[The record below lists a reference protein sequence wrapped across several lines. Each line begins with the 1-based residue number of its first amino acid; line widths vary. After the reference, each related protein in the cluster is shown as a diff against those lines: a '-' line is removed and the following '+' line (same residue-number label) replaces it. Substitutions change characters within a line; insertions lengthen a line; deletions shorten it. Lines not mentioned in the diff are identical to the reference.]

1 MANNAS
7 NVSFGKPQATGG
19 VWIAPS
25 GSTLPTDGTTALDA
39 AFVNMGYIS
48 DEGYVSNIETDT
60 EEVTAWGGDTVLTA
74 QSSFRETHTVNFI
87 ETNVNT
93 LKTIYGSSNVT
104 ESGGVIT
111 VKSKSTELPECIVVI
126 ELLLTGNRV
135 KRVVIPKA
143 KIADRSAEISYSD
156 TEAIAYPA
164 VFSAAPDSNGTYH
177 TEYIATVN
185 ASA

>member
-7 NVSFGKPQATGG
+7 NVSFGKPKATGG
-19 VWIAPS
+19 VWIAPA

-48 DEGYVSNIETDT
+48 DEGYVSNVETDT

-87 ETNVNT
+87 ETNANT
-93 LKTIYGSSNVT
+93 LKTIYGEDNVT
-104 ESGGVIT
+104 VDGQTGAIT
-111 VKSKSTELPECIVVI
+111 VNSTSAELPECVVVI
-126 ELLLTGNRV
+126 ELLLTGSRV

-164 VFSAAPDSNGTYH
+164 VFSAAPDTNGNYH
-177 TEYIATVN
+177 IEYIATV
-185 ASA
+185 A

>member
-7 NVSFGKPQATGG
+7 NVSFGKPKATGG

-48 DEGYVSNIETDT
+48 DEGYVSNVETDT

-87 ETNVNT
+87 ETNANT
-93 LKTIYGSSNVT
+93 LKTIYGEDNVT
-104 ESGGVIT
+104 VDDQTGAIT
-111 VKSKSTELPECIVVI
+111 VNSTSAELPECVVVI
-126 ELLLTGNRV
+126 ELLLTGSRV

-164 VFSAAPDSNGTYH
+164 VFSAAPDTNGNYH
-177 TEYIATVN
+177 IEYIATV
-185 ASA
+185 A

>member
-7 NVSFGKPQATGG
+7 NVSFGKPKATGG

-48 DEGYVSNIETDT
+48 DEGYVSNVETDT

-87 ETNVNT
+87 ETNANT
-93 LKTIYGSSNVT
+93 LKTIYGEDNVT
-104 ESGGVIT
+104 VDDQTGAIT
-111 VKSKSTELPECIVVI
+111 VNSTSAELPECVVVI
-126 ELLLTGNRV
+126 ELLLTGSRV

-164 VFSAAPDSNGTYH
+164 VFSAAPDSNGNYH
-177 TEYIATVN
+177 IDYIATV
-185 ASA
+185 A